1 MKGYIYRYTF
11 PDGKVYI
18 GQTRRPED
26 LRIKEHLT
34 ESIGSANKGFW
45 EAYTKY
51 GECEYATIA
60 TIESDN
66 LDELVAKLNALE
78 SHFISEY
85 KAADPQFG
93 YNRLSKGMVVSDRN
107 EILNDALRSR
117 LAEAKIKSLPFEEM
131 CDQIL
136 CKVYDTKKPLTAEEK
151 EFVREFI
158 FTNGIFNVSD
168 YDLDEIHLLDEEELF
183 MFEEAIDAARFFR
196 EDEMTEHMRYD
207 VYSRADEIVEEARN
221 EKIIV
226 QIGSDGE
233 IVAEYSSFNEI
244 AQAFGVPRPDNVRN
258 VVKGKQ
264 KSAYGFRWMYKKDYL
279 NQKNEPEEGCLF

>member
-34 ESIGSANKGFW
+34 ESIGSTNKGFW

-51 GECEYATIA
+51 GECEYATLA

-107 EILNDALRSR
+107 EILNDALRSS
-117 LAEAKIKSLPFEEM
+117 LAEAKIESLPFEEM

-136 CKVYDTKKPLTAEEK
+136 CKVYDTKEPLTAEEK

-158 FTNGIFNVSD
+158 FTKGIFNVSD

-196 EDEMTEHMRYD
+196 EDEMTENIRYD
-207 VYSRADEIVEEARN
+207 VYSRADEILEEARN

-233 IVAEYSSFNEI
+233 IVAEYNSFNEI

-264 KSAYGFRWMYKKDYL
+264 KSAYGFRWKYKKDYL